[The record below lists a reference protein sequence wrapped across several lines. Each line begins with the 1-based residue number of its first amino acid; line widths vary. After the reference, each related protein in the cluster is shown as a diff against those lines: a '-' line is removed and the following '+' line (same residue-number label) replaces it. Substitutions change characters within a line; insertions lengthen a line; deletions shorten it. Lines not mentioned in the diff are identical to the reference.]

1 MGDWIQLPTKKPC
14 KSWIVWI
21 LNELFNNKEIIW
33 LAGDVSITDKEKTT
47 LTAHET
53 EKKKNQIKVNEKSKI
68 FSTATF

>member
-53 EKKKNQIKVNEKSKI
+53 EKKKKSDK
-68 FSTATF
+68 S